1 MNLQEN
7 ILRIRQMMGLITE
20 NIDDLLDKMSRGEE
34 LSKDEKDKME
44 LYSKHIKSGG
54 NDQDF
59 NYEPQVDT
67 QESNDVDYNV
77 LIAKLLYEYYND
89 MYKDYFYVYGTKERD
104 VSWSLGLTKILQRI
118 NNPENE
124 DEPKPTQLNKYIM
137 VGHKDPES
145 GYNICSIVSA
155 YDLLSSE
162 KTLFFYP
169 LVHNLNFKRY
179 IKNYIDTKASQSVK
193 DLYYSSEG
201 PLYDWGEND
210 DYKTENKPRILKVFL
225 KWFKDKFGESFDEGD
240 IHEKGPTQQQSDFL
254 NEFVKENGI
263 NGYIKDL

>member
-1 MNLQEN
+1 MNLNEN
-7 ILRIRQMMGLITE
+7 IHRIREMMGLLTE

-54 NDQDF
+54 DDQDF

-67 QESNDVDYNV
+67 QDSNDVDYND
-77 LIAKLLYEYYND
+77 LIVKLLYEYYND

-104 VSWSLGLTKILQRI
+104 ASWSLGLTKILQRI
-118 NNPENE
+118 NDPENE
-124 DEPKPTQLNKYIM
+124 DEPKPTELNKYIM
-137 VGHKDPES
+137 VGHKDPKY
-145 GYNICSIVSA
+145 GYNLCSIVSA

-169 LVHNLNFKRY
+169 LIHNMGFEKY

-240 IHEKGPTQQQSDFL
+240 IHEKGPTRQQSDFL
-254 NEFVKENGI
+254 DEFVKENGI
-263 NGYIKDL
+263 NGYIRDL

>member
-1 MNLQEN
+1 MNLNEN
-7 ILRIRQMMGLITE
+7 IQRIKSMMGLLTE
-20 NIDDLLDKMSRGEE
+20 NIDDILDKMSRGET
-34 LSKDEKDKME
+34 LSKEDKDKME
-44 LYSKHIKSGG
+44 LYSKHLESGG
-54 NDQDF
+54 SEKDF
-59 NYEPQVDT
+59 SYEPQVDT
-67 QESNDVDYNV
+67 QESNDVDYET
-77 LIAKLLYEYYND
+77 LISNLLYEYFDN
-89 MYKDYFYVYGTKERD
+89 MYKDYFYVEGTKERD
-104 VSWSLGLTKILQRI
+104 VPFLGLNKIIRRI
-118 NNPENE
+118 TDPENE
-124 DEPKPTQLNKYIM
+124 DELKPTELNKYIM
-137 VGHKDPES
+137 VGQKDPKF
-145 GYNICSIVSA
+145 GYNYCSIVSA

-240 IHEKGPTQQQSDFL
+240 IHEKGPTRQQSDFL

-263 NGYIKDL
+263 NGYIRDL